1 VKKRLVEKKQTAQH
15 SPLFAL
21 AMSFGVLP
29 FVGVGLLWGATNP
42 LIKRGSLAV
51 ERKKKEAAARAG
63 GGGGG
68 GERAGAGFVA
78 EWRALLTTPSFLV
91 PQVLNQLGGLLFIAL
106 LSGADIS
113 VAVPAANATSL
124 AANAAADVLL
134 GERYRLRFL
143 LPGTALVA
151 LGLYLCTVKA

>member
-1 VKKRLVEKKQTAQH
+1 
-15 SPLFAL
+15 
-21 AMSFGVLP
+21 MSFGVLP

-51 ERKKKEAAARAG
+51 ERKKKAAAARAADG
-63 GGGGG
+63 GA
-68 GERAGAGFVA
+68 AGAGGGFFA